1 MSLPFIEVVV
11 PTRNRAALLRRALD
25 SLLAQNYPPERY
37 GVIVV
42 DDASTDDTWPE
53 LQAIVARDR
62 RVRALRVEHRGP
74 YSARNEGWRAGSGDI
89 VAFTDDDCVA
99 DPDWLKGIAA
109 GFAGRDILGLQG
121 RTVTLSELKT
131 PLTHQVVVSR
141 PNTLYETCNIAYRRD
156 ALISVGG
163 FEPDLF
169 YTADSMLGAA
179 VSALGAIAFALDM
192 VVVHPPRPRVFLGR
206 KEWTQWLEG
215 ARRLERHH
223 PEFFRRERGRHFLLL
238 VLWKWAL
245 LVPAKNILENVPWIV
260 RSPRIYVRFLL
271 CLARERMSLLA
282 TVPRFWGKGPRA

>member
-1 MSLPFIEVVV
+1 MSLPFIDVVV
-11 PTRNRAALLRRALD
+11 PTRNRAALLRRAVD
-25 SLLAQNYPPERY
+25 SLLAQNYPRDRY

-42 DDASTDDTWPE
+42 DDGSTDDAWPS
-53 LQAIVARDR
+53 LQAICAHDS

-109 GFAGRDILGLQG
+109 GFAGGDILGLQG
-121 RTVTLSELKT
+121 RTVTLPELKT

-156 ALISVGG
+156 VLTSVGG

-179 VSALGAIAFALDM
+179 VSGLGTIAFSPDM
-192 VVVHPPRPRVFLGR
+192 VVVHPPRPRIFLGR
-206 KEWTQWLEG
+206 KEWSQWLEG
-215 ARRLERHH
+215 ARRLERRY

-245 LVPAKNILENVPWIV
+245 LVPAKNIFENVPWIV
-260 RSPRIYVRFLL
+260 RSPRVYVKFLL
-271 CLARERMSLLA
+271 CLARERMNLLV
-282 TVPRFWGKGPRA
+282 TVPRFWGKSR